1 MESGLDHQYREVRQ
15 LLLQIEELSEL
26 IVQWNADIYS
36 VNDYV
41 TTPEGLK
48 TLAATCMHLESIGEA
63 IKKIDKIIPHFLEEN
78 SKQIPWKSIKGM
90 RDHIAHGYFE
100 IDADIVYD
108 VVSSEIENL
117 LVSIRKLIILIND
130 LLHKK

>member
-1 MESGLDHQYREVRQ
+1 MESRSKHHYRNIR
-15 LLLQIEELSEL
+15 LLLVQIEELSDL
-26 IVQWNADIYS
+26 IMHWNAEIYS

-41 TTPEGLK
+41 TSPDGLK

-63 IKKIDKIIPHFLEEN
+63 IKKIDKISPLFLEEN
-78 SKQIPWKSIKGM
+78 SPQIPWKSIKGM

-108 VVSSEIENL
+108 VVTSEIENL
-117 LVSIRKLIILIND
+117 YIVIKKLINLID
-130 LLHKK
+130 EWLL